1 LNWSGPKNTNYTK
14 WTGVLL
20 LAAALTILVT
30 SIIEIKSNEIML
42 ATQTLSIEE
51 MWAYEGALQWW
62 QNTFTTIILP
72 TTGILTISG
81 IATLLTSQILKFA
94 QNTTQKKPILTIV
107 QKKAL
112 STTNKAKKEQTPVLQ
127 KIIRQEAYLK
137 GKNKKIVIVQ
147 EKTAAKS
154 QRRN

>member
-1 LNWSGPKNTNYTK
+1 MNWSGPKNTNYTK

-51 MWAYEGALQWW
+51 VWAYEGALQWW
-62 QNTFTTIILP
+62 QNTFTTTILP
-72 TTGILTISG
+72 TTGILTISC

-107 QKKAL
+107 EKKPFQPPIKL
-112 STTNKAKKEQTPVLQ
+112 RTNNTRSAENNKTRSIFEGKKQ
-127 KIIRQEAYLK
+127 
-137 GKNKKIVIVQ
+137 KIVIVQ
-147 EKTAAKS
+147 EKTVAKR